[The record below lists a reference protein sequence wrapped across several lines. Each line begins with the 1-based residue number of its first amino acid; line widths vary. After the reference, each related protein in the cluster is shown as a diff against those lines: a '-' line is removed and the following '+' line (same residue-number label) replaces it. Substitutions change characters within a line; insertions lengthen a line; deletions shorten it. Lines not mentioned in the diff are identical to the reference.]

1 MGREL
6 SLLMVSTLGSSTTH
20 VPLPSLSL
28 PTASRLM
35 TREDTIVCNS
45 CRVLLL
51 TKKST
56 ETQKVLTPC
65 QGRFGSL
72 LSPSSLP
79 SYSHFNPTEVS
90 HLEMGCCCC
99 GKHTGPVAVL
109 AEPPLG
115 LRQQVC
121 VDFGSQEPG
130 VGVLFHQAVHF
141 PLGLVKAGEGRLLHV
156 PSGQLPCLEV
166 YVHLG
171 KATEES
177 WVLLKDAHF
186 VPAAEQPSTYCWTHL
201 NSPPNS
207 AGSVTQS
214 YKLSPKLG
222 IVEEDTY

>member
-1 MGREL
+1 M
-6 SLLMVSTLGSSTTH
+6 
-20 VPLPSLSL
+20 
-28 PTASRLM
+28 
-35 TREDTIVCNS
+35 
-45 CRVLLL
+45 
-51 TKKST
+51 
-56 ETQKVLTPC
+56 
-65 QGRFGSL
+65 
-72 LSPSSLP
+72 
-79 SYSHFNPTEVS
+79 EVS
-90 HLEMGCCCC
+90 SPPPPSPLIPTLTLRKFHIWRWVVAVVGS
-99 GKHTGPVAVL
+99 TGPVAVL

-207 AGSVTQS
+207 TGSVTQS